1 MSFKFTAAH
10 SSRIKKSTAPSLRRS
25 ASSPFSSLPRK
36 KPSLSRSKTQD
47 AKENNDEFGEQL
59 DDVGLV
65 QVLAT
70 ELVLRDV
77 AQAVLYVQGKM
88 WSSLPRERTGMSAQR
103 IAEVLNFRK
112 GLPRL
117 VTVAHVQALLNS
129 ATAVERE
136 IVELVRGGI
145 IRKIV
150 ISGRGERGEMLIMMK
165 DLEEM
170 VKCCG
175 IDEEAKE
182 RFLKVLKENPT
193 ALGIQ
198 RAWLSGSDAKALM
211 HAGFLTAATPSGGAT
226 EIFSTPGE
234 ASRGTATS
242 LNSISRAASG
252 SLGAV
257 GGQGAVHA
265 AGGSGGGV
273 RNLGAAELTLS
284 IPGAGSFLKLVAAA
298 RLHLVSL
305 LSKSR
310 YREAPQALLKE
321 RWEGGVEVGDAG
333 TTARRNRGEFDG
345 VLPGRTRKWKTF
357 YGIGFDWI
365 IGECVGAGLVEVFET
380 GSVGRGIRVL

>member
-10 SSRIKKSTAPSLRRS
+10 SSRIKKPTTPSLRRS

-36 KPSLSRSKTQD
+36 KASLSRSQTQD
-47 AKENNDEFGEQL
+47 AKDHADDFGDHL
-59 DDVGLV
+59 DDIGLV
-65 QVLAT
+65 QALAT
-70 ELVLRDV
+70 DLVLRDV
-77 AQAVLYVQGKM
+77 AQAVLYVRGKM
-88 WSSLPRERTGMSAQR
+88 WSSMPRERTGMNAQR

-112 GLPRL
+112 GLPGL

-136 IVELVRGGI
+136 IVELVRGGVM
-145 IRKIV
+145 RKIV

-170 VKCCG
+170 IRSCG
-175 IDEEAKE
+175 VEEGVKE
-182 RFLKVLKENPT
+182 RFLDVLRENPT

-198 RAWLSGSDAKALM
+198 KGWICAGDAKALM
-211 HAGFLTAATPSGGAT
+211 HAGFLTAATPSWGAT
-226 EIFSTPGE
+226 EVFSTPGE

-252 SLGAV
+252 TLAAV

-265 AGGSGGGV
+265 AGGSGGGA
-273 RNLGAAELTLS
+273 RNIGSVDFTLS

-321 RWEGGVEVGDAG
+321 RWDGGVEVGDAG

-357 YGIGFDWI
+357 YGLGFDWI
-365 IGECVGAGLVEVFET
+365 LGECVGAGLVEVFET
-380 GSVGRGIRVL
+380 GSVGRGVRVL